1 MTLLEAIATMAS
13 ELTYSKQWKQVSIEV
28 NFDVEGKDKNLI
40 KAKCYPINP
49 SDPVAI
55 FNLSFDQELVQKK

>member
-1 MTLLEAIATMAS
+1 MSLLEAIATMAS
-13 ELTYSKQWKQVSIEV
+13 ELSYSKQWKQVSIEV
-28 NFDVEGKDKNLI
+28 NFAEEGKDRNLI

-49 SDPVAI
+49 SDPIAV